1 MAWKRKQEEE
11 RKKRQEQQAKGSWSS
26 WLWGPSASSGSET
39 NTTRPR
45 IHNKQLYEVLD
56 YDEKSALL
64 AESFQAPRDALKAR
78 VVATLNRGSFALK
91 TDPHGANKEIIS
103 IVSESSNS
111 TFIQRPDNF
120 EVTLSFGGFEILDGT
135 TSNTLYP
142 QIVMCRNQRV
152 VSPTPHG
159 RERELR
165 GPRTPKTLSFSSSLR
180 MILLMNELIVHSR

>member
-1 MAWKRKQEEE
+1 MTEEQ
-11 RKKRQEQQAKGSWSS
+11 R
-26 WLWGPSASSGSET
+26 
-39 NTTRPR
+39 
-45 IHNKQLYEVLD
+45 KQLYEVLD

-103 IVSESSNS
+103 IVSESLNS

-120 EVTLSFGGFEILDGT
+120 EVTLSLGGFEIRDGT

-142 QIVMCRNQRV
+142 KIVHVQESKSGPTSPTREGKGIEGTKDTEDPFFFLIAYV
-152 VSPTPHG
+152 VSRRHYARLTI
-159 RERELR
+159 RYR
-165 GPRTPKTLSFSSSLR
+165 SSQR
-180 MILLMNELIVHSR
+180 HHTAIQAHCCPAR